1 MFKHLFKFLA
11 KLPSTIAVKISAME
25 VGDTVKL
32 YGGYDYEP
40 KWLGKEDH
48 RLATVLKFI
57 PGQDTEPA
65 AVVKLSQPITVDS
78 VTGEVLV
85 LELRHEGTKWFK
97 KGTVHIELC
106 NFIPEDIRWQDRK
119 QGLWVEA
126 AASYAVQ

>member
-1 MFKHLFKFLA
+1 MFKPFLKFLA
-11 KLPSTIAVKISAME
+11 KLPSTIAVQFSAMK
-25 VGDTVKL
+25 VGDIVKL
-32 YGGYDYEP
+32 YGGYDYDP

-57 PGQDTEPA
+57 PGQNSEPA
-65 AVVKLSQPITVDS
+65 AVVKLSQPIAVDS

-85 LELRHEGTKWFK
+85 LELRHEGAKWFK